1 MKRKLLMTA
10 TMMAL
15 VFAGFAQVRLEVTVT
30 GIKENKG
37 SIRVGLFN
45 SEDDFLKKA
54 VYGEIVKVT
63 GSEVVVVFNHLPE
76 GEYGVSVVHDENE
89 NGELDSNFMGIP
101 KEGFGFGNDAM
112 GAFGPP
118 SYRDAKIKVDATHL
132 KQKIRIRYL

>member
-10 TMMAL
+10 IVVILAF
-15 VFAGFAQVRLEVTVT
+15 VAFGQVQLQVTVT

-45 SEDDFLKKA
+45 SENDFLKKA

-63 GSEVVVVFNHLPE
+63 GSEVVVVFNNLPA
-76 GEYGVSVVHDENE
+76 GEYGVSVIHDEND

-101 KEGFGFGNDAM
+101 KEGFAFGNDAM
-112 GAFGPP
+112 GTFGPP
-118 SYRDAKIKVDATHL
+118 SYSDAKIHVDATHL
-132 KQKIRIRYL
+132 RQKIKMRYM

>member
-1 MKRKLLMTA
+1 MKRKLMITA
-10 TMMAL
+10 TAMTLA
-15 VFAGFAQVRLEVTVT
+15 FAAYAQVQLQVTVT

-45 SEDDFLKKA
+45 SENDFLKKA

-63 GSEVVVVFNHLPE
+63 GSEVVVVFNNLPE

-101 KEGFGFGNDAM
+101 KEGFGFGNDAT
-112 GAFGPP
+112 GTFGPP
-118 SYRDAKIKVDATHL
+118 SYSDAKIKVDATHL
-132 KQKIRIRYL
+132 RQKIKMRYM